1 MCFFRLG
8 LRYLDLAGSA
18 NSCLSLSLGAFWLV
32 RFRIK
37 IVLIVSSSG
46 LIRSLIFGVV
56 LAKYV
61 YLLDRP
67 CVSAAKAACMW
78 LTNSY

>member
-1 MCFFRLG
+1 MLLSLG
-8 LRYLDLAGSA
+8 FEIPRPPRRA

-32 RFRIK
+32 RVGIK
-37 IVLIVSSSG
+37 IVLIVSSSV

-61 YLLDRP
+61 HLLDRP
-67 CVSAAKAACMW
+67 CVRAACG
-78 LTNSY
+78 

>member
-1 MCFFRLG
+1 MLLSLG
-8 LRYLDLAGSA
+8 FEPRPPRRAGSA

-32 RFRIK
+32 RFGIK

-46 LIRSLIFGVV
+46 LISSSIFGVV

-61 YLLDRP
+61 HLLDGP
-67 CVSAAKAACMW
+67 CVSAAKAACG
-78 LTNSY
+78 